1 MWSGTPKVISTAS
14 DPQKK
19 VPKFSDLRAIVTERR
34 CYPRYPQKSGLDIR
48 QAGTTCCSAR
58 GQTGDNPVCPHCR
71 PTIRI
76 PGNFRGN
83 VMQRLTELQR
93 AFSRGTAR
101 VTHPAGTHAATSY
114 PRKTLASSP
123 EVAASQPTLP
133 RVLSPQHS
141 SFLEAG
147 LVATQRL
154 RMAQNHCHGSWSHG
168 VPASWDSV
176 WLSGALGILG
186 RRLQSQNVEDGPRL
200 SSKDFCRAV
209 LSI

>member
-1 MWSGTPKVISTAS
+1 
-14 DPQKK
+14 
-19 VPKFSDLRAIVTERR
+19 
-34 CYPRYPQKSGLDIR
+34 
-48 QAGTTCCSAR
+48 
-58 GQTGDNPVCPHCR
+58 
-71 PTIRI
+71 
-76 PGNFRGN
+76 
-83 VMQRLTELQR
+83 MQRLTELQR
-93 AFSRGTAR
+93 TFSRGTAR
-101 VTHPAGTHAATSY
+101 VTHPAGTHAATTY

-176 WLSGALGILG
+176 WLSGALGTLG
-186 RRLQSQNVEDGPRL
+186 RRLQFGSLELLVFLEDAFSHKMWKMDRDYQAKTSVEPFYLYNDEL
-200 SSKDFCRAV
+200 VS
-209 LSI
+209 